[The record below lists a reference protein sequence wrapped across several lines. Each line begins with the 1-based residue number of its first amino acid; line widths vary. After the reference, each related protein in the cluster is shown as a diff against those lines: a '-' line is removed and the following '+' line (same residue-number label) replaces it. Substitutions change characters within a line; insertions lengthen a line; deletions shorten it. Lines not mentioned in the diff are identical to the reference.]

1 MSKINM
7 SSVDFETMI
16 IHAGQEHDSAYGALA
31 TPIYQTSTFC
41 FDTVEDGAAKFAKQ
55 VPGYH
60 PVYSRSGNPTTRAFE
75 LKCACME
82 GGEDAVAMASGM
94 GAVGSVVLAFL
105 KPGDHAIFDDSVYGG
120 TNFVCTTNLPELG
133 VEISRVDTADRE
145 ALKAAIRPNTKM
157 IYFETPNNPMIKVT
171 DIAAVKAVAGPDIR
185 VVVDGTFAPPPLQ
198 YALKLGADIVLH
210 SITKYINGH
219 GDALGGVVVGSA
231 ADMALVRNNCMT
243 KINGCPPSPFNS
255 YLVLRGMKT
264 LALRMERHCANAMAV
279 ARYLESSPYVKHVYY
294 PGLESDPGHELA
306 CRQMETGLFGGILSF
321 ELKDDVKG
329 LSSFEA
335 GKKLLNSL
343 TIPAIAVSLGDP
355 DTLIEHPASM
365 THAGVSPEARLAA
378 GITDGLIRLSVGL
391 ESARDLINDFEQ
403 AFAAL

>member
-7 SSVDFETMI
+7 STVDFETMI
-16 IHAGQEHDSAYGALA
+16 IHAGQEHDPVYGALA

-41 FDTVEDGAAKFAKQ
+41 FETVEEGAAKFAKQ
-55 VPGYH
+55 VPGFH

-75 LKCACME
+75 LKCTAME
-82 GGEDAVAMASGM
+82 GGEDAVATASGM
-94 GAVGSVVLAFL
+94 GAVGSVMIAFL
-105 KPGDHAIFDDSVYGG
+105 KAGDHVIFDNSVYGG
-120 TNFVCTTNLPELG
+120 TNAVATVNLPNMG
-133 VEISRVDTADRE
+133 VEVSRVDTADLE
-145 ALKAAIRPNTKM
+145 ALKAAIKPNTKM

-171 DIAAVKAVAGPDIR
+171 DVAAVKAVAGADIK
-185 VVVDGTFAPPPLQ
+185 VVVDATFAPPPIQ
-198 YALKLGADIVLH
+198 HVLKLGADVVLH

-219 GDALGGVVVGSA
+219 GDALGGIVVGSA
-231 ADMALVRNNCMT
+231 ADMALIRNNAMS

-264 LALRMERHCANAMAV
+264 LALRMRQHCESAMAV
-279 ARYLESSPYVKHVYY
+279 AEYLERNPYVKKVYY
-294 PGLESDPGHELA
+294 PGLESDSGHELA
-306 CRQMETGLFGGILSF
+306 CRQMENGMFGGILSF
-321 ELKDDVKG
+321 ELADDVKG

-335 GKKLLNSL
+335 GKKLLNHL

-355 DTLIEHPASM
+355 DSLIEHPASM
-365 THAGVSPEARLAA
+365 THAAVSKEDRLAA

-391 ESARDLINDFEQ
+391 ESAKDIINDFEN